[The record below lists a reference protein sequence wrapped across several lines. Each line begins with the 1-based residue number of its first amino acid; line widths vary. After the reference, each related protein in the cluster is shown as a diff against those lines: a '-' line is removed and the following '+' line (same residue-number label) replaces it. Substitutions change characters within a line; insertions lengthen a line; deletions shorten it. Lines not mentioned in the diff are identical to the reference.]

1 LTDFYP
7 AFDPRRA
14 RALVK
19 LLFVTPNLYFH
30 ITVNNNE
37 RLVRAERLKA
47 EGAELDHLAE
57 LERLV
62 DREELE
68 RRGAELERLERAE
81 RLDRLPASARTTTPG
96 IPRRWPPAMAG
107 ARARGEG

>member
-1 LTDFYP
+1 ML
-7 AFDPRRA
+7 AVSAWRRLGEA
-14 RALVK
+14 GKRGSALSAWAWRAGRAPGHGELAELV
-19 LLFVTPNLYFH
+19 
-30 ITVNNNE
+30 E

-96 IPRRWPPAMAG
+96 TLISN
-107 ARARGEG
+107 EN